1 MNDFKIGIIGG
12 TGGIGRWFAG
22 FFKKEGYS
30 VYVSGRKTGM
40 NMNEMA
46 QKCQVVIVS
55 VPIGVT
61 GQVIE
66 QIGPEMKKES
76 LLMDFTSLKKES
88 VRAMLKYSSSEV
100 MGCHPL
106 FGPDVDSIEGQNIIL
121 CPARIENWSNWPKE
135 IFQKKEAHV
144 FETTPEDH
152 DEMVS
157 IIQGLT
163 HLNTITM
170 GLTLKET
177 GVDLADLKKFSTP
190 IFNTK
195 LAIIEKIFSG
205 NPRLYAEI
213 ISMNPHIRKILDL
226 YEKNLYKLKSLI
238 VEGNV
243 DALNELMRK

>member
-1 MNDFKIGIIGG
+1 MNDFNIGIIGG
-12 TGGIGRWFAG
+12 TGGIGKWFSG
-22 FFKKEGYS
+22 FFKKEGYT

-40 NMNEMA
+40 NMSEMA

-61 GQVIE
+61 SQVIE

-76 LLMDFTSLKKES
+76 LLMDFTSLKGEP

-106 FGPDVDSIEGQNIIL
+106 FGPDVDSIGGQNIIL
-121 CPARIENWSNWPKE
+121 CPARIKNWSNWPKE
-135 IFQKKEAHV
+135 IFQKREAHV

-152 DEMVS
+152 DKMVS
-157 IIQGLT
+157 IIQALT
-163 HLNTITM
+163 HLNTIIM

-177 GVDLADLKKFSTP
+177 GVDPADLKKFSTP

-226 YEKNLYKLKSLI
+226 YEKNLYKLKGLI
-238 VEGNV
+238 IEGNV
-243 DALNELMRK
+243 DALTELMRK

>member
-1 MNDFKIGIIGG
+1 
-12 TGGIGRWFAG
+12 
-22 FFKKEGYS
+22 
-30 VYVSGRKTGM
+30 
-40 NMNEMA
+40 
-46 QKCQVVIVS
+46 
-55 VPIGVT
+55 
-61 GQVIE
+61 
-66 QIGPEMKKES
+66 
-76 LLMDFTSLKKES
+76 
-88 VRAMLKYSSSEV
+88 
-100 MGCHPL
+100 
-106 FGPDVDSIEGQNIIL
+106 
-121 CPARIENWSNWPKE
+121 
-135 IFQKKEAHV
+135 
-144 FETTPEDH
+144 
-152 DEMVS
+152 
-157 IIQGLT
+157 
-163 HLNTITM
+163 M